1 MLTLFGQLRLT
12 QVLDGLGANKNGVFV
27 LKDLGSLSG
36 ADVHAQLE
44 KLGER
49 EGYYRRL
56 GDNHSVLFMDRGST
70 LIVTFETSRAI
81 ARQKMGGA
89 TFGQSVAEPRDWSH
103 LCLIAETES
112 WYRAPEVYA
121 YFDDLVDDAF
131 FEEFDHVVFYG
142 SGMTAYAAAAYSV
155 AAPGATVIL
164 IQPQATLDPTIAGW
178 DPRFSEHRRLCFTDR
193 YGYAPDMTEGAGEVY
208 VLYDPEQSLDAMH
221 AALFK
226 RPFTTLL
233 PCRHLG
239 ADIAGDLLSMH
250 ILPSVLSAAAT
261 GTFDAGLFW
270 TFFRARRNHLPY
282 LKRLLRRLESD
293 GRPGLGAMLA
303 RNAGQR
309 HNDAQFLARAEELSR
324 QIEDALR

>member
-1 MLTLFGQLRLT
+1 MTDHDPTNQPDDRAQRALRDTLRSHADGPIFRPLHLDVSAAPSPRRWTRWVPAAAVVALVALAVPL
-12 QVLDGLGANKNGVFV
+12 VLSQTGGGP
-27 LKDLGSLSG
+27 SG
-36 ADVHAQLE
+36 AVPQQAS
-44 KLGER
+44 GETAPAASSQADAPTMAASGGWR
-49 EGYYRRL
+49 WESYK
-56 GDNHSVLFMDRGST
+56 VLSYQ
-70 LIVTFETSRAI
+70 V
-81 ARQKMGGA
+81 
-89 TFGQSVAEPRDWSH
+89 
-103 LCLIAETES
+103 
-112 WYRAPEVYA
+112 
-121 YFDDLVDDAF
+121 
-131 FEEFDHVVFYG
+131 
-142 SGMTAYAAAAYSV
+142 
-155 AAPGATVIL
+155 
-164 IQPQATLDPTIAGW
+164 PTTWG
-178 DPRFSEHRRLCFTDR
+178 

-282 LKRLLRRLESD
+282 LKRMLRRLEAD